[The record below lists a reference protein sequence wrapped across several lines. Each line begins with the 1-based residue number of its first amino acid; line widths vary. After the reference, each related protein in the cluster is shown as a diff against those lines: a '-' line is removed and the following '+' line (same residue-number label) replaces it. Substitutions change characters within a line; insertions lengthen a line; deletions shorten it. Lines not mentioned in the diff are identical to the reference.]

1 MKKSSKKSFSY
12 NGIFWKIFLCGTAA
26 FILLIVLI
34 SSGFFGKM
42 PSLAQLENPSIV
54 EASEVVAIDGT
65 SMGKYYRDRGNRSI
79 VEYKDISKHVVHALV
94 ATEDKRFYNHS
105 GIDAKSLFRAVL
117 LFGSEGGG
125 STITQQLAKA
135 LLDQGSKNVV
145 LRIIEKFKEWII
157 AIKLER
163 NFTKEEILALY
174 LNAVPFS
181 DNVYGIR
188 NAARTFFSKEPD
200 RLNIEEAAV
209 LVGMVNGPGMYNP
222 RRYPKSAFERRNL
235 VLNRMAE
242 NDYLGE
248 AESSELKKKLI
259 KLNYKK
265 LDENSGLAP
274 YFREIVREELKKWC
288 KENKNPATGK
298 PYDIYED
305 GLKIYTTINP
315 RMQLYAEEAVAFH
328 MPGLQKVLS
337 AQNSVKTS
345 RVWKGHENVLDAAMK
360 VSERWKNAKED
371 GLSDD
376 EIKRTFSKKVRMKIF
391 AWNSKREKDTI
402 MTPLDSIKYSRQMM
416 QTAFMVMDPLSGE
429 VKAWVGG
436 IDFKNYKFDH
446 ANINTKRQVGSAI
459 KPFLY
464 CQAIEEAGFTPET
477 QCEATAQYFDGYGW
491 VPNENTGRG
500 GTRSMASGLTY
511 SVNEVAAY
519 IIKQLSPKRF
529 ADFLKRINIQ
539 TPVEPYP
546 SIALGSCDLSLYE
559 MLWGYTMF
567 PNNGYSTKPVYISR
581 IEDKN
586 GNLLQNFTTQ
596 MNQVI
601 SESSAYTMCKMMQGV
616 VDKGTAAGLRGR
628 LGASE
633 MGGKTGTTNDNSDA
647 WFFGFTPQLL
657 AGTWIGCDDRF
668 IRLESNLGM
677 GGQAARPI
685 YEYFFKKVYADK
697 TLGIEKDVNFLQP
710 ESVKNEAMFDYMNMV
725 DQAPPPGAEGT
736 DQGNGNANEYLI
748 QLDTNRVPVESQL
761 NSDEQ
766 KILKE
771 ASKEKKTD
779 KPDADKP
786 AATTTGEVEEKK
798 KKGILNKLF
807 GGGKDK
813 NNEEKKP

>member
-12 NGIFWKIFLCGTAA
+12 NAIFWKIFLFGTAA

-34 SSGFFGKM
+34 SSGVFGKM

-79 VEYKDISKHVVHALV
+79 VEYKDISKHVMHALV

-105 GIDAKSLFRAVL
+105 GIDPKSLFRAVL
-117 LFGSEGGG
+117 LLGSEGGG

-163 NFTKEEILALY
+163 NFTKEEILTLY

-222 RRYPKSAFERRNL
+222 RRFPKAAFERRNL
-235 VLNRMAE
+235 VLNRMSE
-242 NDYLGE
+242 NDYLDKAE
-248 AESSELKKKLI
+248 ASELKKKLI

-274 YFREIVREELKKWC
+274 YFREIVRDELKKWC
-288 KENKNPATGK
+288 KEHTNPATDK

-315 RMQLYAEEAVAFH
+315 RMQLYAEEAVAMH
-328 MPGLQKVLS
+328 MPALQKVLN
-337 AQNSVKTS
+337 AQNSVKTGK
-345 RVWKGHENVLDAAMK
+345 VWKGHENVLDAAMK

-371 GLSDD
+371 GLSDE
-376 EIKRTFSKKVRMKIF
+376 EIRKTFTKKVRMRIF
-391 AWNSKREKDTI
+391 AWNSKREKDTV
-402 MTPLDSIKYSRQMM
+402 MTPMDSIKYSRQMM
-416 QTAFMVMDPLSGE
+416 QTAFMVMDPVSGE

-477 QCEATAQYFDGYGW
+477 QCEATSQYFEGFGW
-491 VPNENTGRG
+491 VPHENTGRS
-500 GTRSMASGLTY
+500 GTRTMASGLTW

-519 IIKQLSPKRF
+519 LIKQLSPKRF
-529 ADFLKRINIQ
+529 VDFLKRINIQ
-539 TPVEPYP
+539 SPVEPYP

-567 PNNGYSTKPVYISR
+567 PNSGYSTKPVYITR

-586 GNLLQNFTTQ
+586 GNLLQNFASQ

-601 SESSAYTMCKMMQGV
+601 SESSAYTMVKMMQGV

-628 LGASE
+628 LGAAE
-633 MGGKTGTTNDNSDA
+633 MGERPVQRMIIPML
-647 WFFGFTPQLL
+647 GF
-657 AGTWIGCDDRF
+657 
-668 IRLESNLGM
+668 
-677 GGQAARPI
+677 
-685 YEYFFKKVYADK
+685 
-697 TLGIEKDVNFLQP
+697 
-710 ESVKNEAMFDYMNMV
+710 
-725 DQAPPPGAEGT
+725 
-736 DQGNGNANEYLI
+736 
-748 QLDTNRVPVESQL
+748 LDSRRNYWREH
-761 NSDEQ
+761 
-766 KILKE
+766 
-771 ASKEKKTD
+771 
-779 KPDADKP
+779 
-786 AATTTGEVEEKK
+786 G
-798 KKGILNKLF
+798 
-807 GGGKDK
+807 
-813 NNEEKKP
+813 